1 MRIFKS
7 DYPKIIKLCN
17 KRHKIREND
26 YGVCWCVRC
35 GRLCSSAENKLTK
48 EDQIVVI

>member
-1 MRIFKS
+1 MRIFKEQYS
-7 DYPKIIKLCN
+7 NITKLCS

-35 GRLCSSAENKLTK
+35 GRLCSSAEKKLTK
-48 EDQIVVI
+48 EDQIIVV